1 MRAQYLI
8 LLPIIFW
15 GCGEKANDANYVL
28 PWRALV
34 SPAGPG
40 SSGPNLFTANNG
52 WIYLSWLEPLGDN
65 RHALRF
71 ARYEENSW
79 SSPQTIAAGENWFV
93 NWADFPSL
101 VAFADGA
108 LAAHWLAKSGAG
120 TYAYNVN
127 IALAADAGKDWGDTI
142 TPHRDDTQTEH
153 GFVSMLPW
161 QNERVLAVWLDGR
174 NFAKPSHRS
183 APTEEMTLR
192 CATMDKNGEMQDEM
206 LLDAR
211 VCECCQTDAALTP
224 NGAVVVYRD
233 RSGQEIR
240 DIGIVRFHHG
250 NWTESKIL
258 HADNWEHHGCPVN
271 GPAVAANGAFVAVV
285 WYTAAQD
292 TPHVRVAFSTDEGA
306 TFGQPF
312 EVGDGDPLG
321 RVDLL
326 LLPDNSALV
335 SWMEQLESDG
345 EIRVRRVRADG
356 WRSES
361 RTVAA
366 SSAKRA
372 SGFPRLARND
382 REIILAW
389 TQPGDPSTVRTAAAM
404 LNDNKRKMPD

>member
-1 MRAQYLI
+1 MDARYFYLG
-8 LLPIIFW
+8 LFVCVA
-15 GCGEKANDANYVL
+15 GCSQKTNAPL
-28 PWRALV
+28 QWREVA

-40 SSGPNLFTANNG
+40 SNTPNLFTATDGRIFLN
-52 WIYLSWLEPLGDN
+52 WTAQLADK

-71 ARYEENSW
+71 AVYENGGW
-79 SSPQTIAAGENWFV
+79 TTPQTIAEGDNWFV

-108 LAAHWLAKSGAG
+108 LAAHWLAKSGEG

-127 IALAADAGKDWGDTI
+127 IALSKDAGKNWGNAI
-142 TPHRDDTQTEH
+142 LPHRDGTPTEH

-161 QNERVLAVWLDGR
+161 QDDRALVVWLDGR
-174 NFAKPSHRS
+174 NFAQLSNGHHET
-183 APTEEMTLR
+183 AVPTEEMTLR
-192 CATMDKNGEMQDEM
+192 RATLDKNGEMHDEA

-211 VCECCQTDAALTP
+211 VCECCQTDAALTA

-233 RSGQEIR
+233 RSMQEIR
-240 DIGIVRFHHG
+240 DIGIVRFHNG
-250 NWTESKIL
+250 SWTEPKIL

-271 GPAVAANGAFVAVV
+271 GPAVAANGAFVAVA

-292 TPHVRVAFSTDEGA
+292 TPHVRLAFSNDEGA
-306 TFGQPF
+306 TFGQPI
-312 EVGDGDPLG
+312 EVGGGDPIG
-321 RVDLL
+321 RVDLI

-335 SWMEQLESDG
+335 SWMEQMESDG

-361 RTVAA
+361 QTVAQ

-372 SGFPRLARND
+372 SGFPRMARHEN
-382 REIILAW
+382 EIVIAW
-389 TQPGDPSTVRTAAAM
+389 TQVGDPSTVRTAATK
-404 LNDNKRKMPD
+404 LQDNK